1 MSPEFIAILQK
12 LVAEQGRE
20 TLFNTARC
28 KSFLADYTRNEFKK
42 ESRLLLLA
50 LDAGVQKAIDTT
62 DNITICKKQQI
73 RVLREDHFMAEEL
86 AVDVVDALALVLKGD
101 TSRTEIQNEIREEKP
116 QTSSVQPQQPA
127 PKINAG
133 PKIGDIIPFG
143 NYKWRVLDVQG
154 NEALIITEDII
165 EKRNYIKLF
174 SLKTTWEGS
183 ELRAYLNGAFYNTF
197 GEGDKKLI
205 AQKKIPN
212 PDNLWYYSKGGKDT
226 QDRIFL
232 LSLEEV
238 DKYFGDSGDYL
249 NKRRKTFEEG
259 KYIASNDGLWF
270 SNNHDIDR
278 VANYGSEGSSW
289 WWLRSPGWRD
299 LDWIFGNMTYYA
311 ASVSHDGSVNARGCV
326 FTDSKGGVRP
336 ALWLKV

>member
-12 LVAEQGRE
+12 LAAEQGRE

-28 KSFLADYTRNEFKK
+28 KSFLADYTCNEFKK

-50 LDAGVQKAIDTT
+50 LDAGVQRAIDTT

-116 QTSSVQPQQPA
+116 QTASVQPQQPA

-154 NEALIITEDII
+154 NEALIITEDVIEKRGYSTHPIGKAKWETSGLRKYLNGKFLQEFTKEQQERII
-165 EKRNYIKLF
+165 EKSIPYSVVNG
-174 SLKTTWEGS
+174 SLSG
-183 ELRAYLNGAFYNTF
+183 
-197 GEGDKKLI
+197 I
-205 AQKKIPN
+205 
-212 PDNLWYYSKGGKDT
+212 SKNSDT
-226 QDRIFL
+226 QDKIFL
-232 LSLEEV
+232 LSQEEAS
-238 DKYFGDSGDYL
+238 KYF
-249 NKRRKTFEEG
+249 
-259 KYIASNDGLWF
+259 SND
-270 SNNHDIDR
+270 NDR
-278 VANYGSEGSSW
+278 MAYLLTRQYNALHKIWYGPQQGINEKCT
-289 WWLRSPGWRD
+289 WWLRSFHLIPFNSF
-299 LDWIFGNMTYYA
+299 IVY
-311 ASVSHDGSVNARGCV
+311 DGCAMYVENNGQIVNCNNISVNDAEL
-326 FTDSKGGVRP
+326 GVRP